1 MSFTLLPTNAYYVR
15 PMCSPFRVQLHIL
28 FGFVLG
34 FLMAL
39 GTLLLYNHYQM
50 ESVQQRQHTTATEYW
65 QTGYMTALQE
75 VATEADTLQ
84 QQLNKRVRILC
95 MVLTSPSQHAS
106 HAQHVKATWGK
117 RCTRLIFLSS
127 EEDEEL
133 GAVAVV
139 ESEADT
145 YDDLWNKT
153 REGFRYVYE
162 HYFDD
167 YDWFVKADDDTYMV
181 MENLRYMLYAYSPDI
196 PIYFGYQLVRYGV
209 PYMSGGAAYVLS
221 KEALRR
227 FTTVAYHNSTLC
239 PRAQKF
245 GIEDFYM
252 GVCLQNVGVHL
263 ADARFAL
270 SVDDKPKFI
279 PLDLQTYMGTDNTTE
294 ISEWLLTMTPHPVE
308 RGLHCCSNYSIA
320 FHYTSPWGMYM
331 YEYFIYHFRAFGL
344 QQHQVSMLPA
354 NLSLEEVMRL
364 FPSNYSAEEGPLVNL
379 ATQGLPDNF

>member
-1 MSFTLLPTNAYYVR
+1 MSFTLLPTNAYHVR
-15 PMCSPFRVQLHIL
+15 PACSLFRVQLHIL

-50 ESVQQRQHTTATEYW
+50 ETVQQRQHTTATEYW
-65 QTGYMTALQE
+65 QTGYMMALQE
-75 VATEADTLQ
+75 VATEADTVQ
-84 QQLNKRVRILC
+84 QQLNERVRVLC

-117 RCTRLIFLSS
+117 RCTRLLFLSS
-127 EEDEEL
+127 EEDVEL
-133 GAVAVV
+133 GAVPVV

-153 REGFRYVYE
+153 REGFRHVYE
-162 HYFDD
+162 RYFDD

-181 MENLRYMLYAYSPDI
+181 MENLRYMLYAYSPEL

-227 FTTVAYHNSTLC
+227 FMTQAFDNATRC
-239 PRAQKF
+239 PRPHKF

-252 GVCLQNVGVHL
+252 GVCLQNVGVQL

-270 SVDDKPKFI
+270 SGDNKPKFM
-279 PLDLQTYMGTDNTTE
+279 PLDLHTYMATDNTTE

-308 RGLHCCSNYSIA
+308 RGLNCCSNYSIA
-320 FHYTSPWGMYM
+320 FHYTSPWRMYM
-331 YEYFIYHFRAFGL
+331 YEYFIYHFRAFGV
-344 QQHQVSMLPA
+344 QHQANALPVQ
-354 NLSLEEVMRL
+354 LSTEEVTRL
-364 FPSNYSAEEGPLVNL
+364 FPSNYSADIGPLVDL
-379 ATQGLPDNF
+379 ATQNLPDNF